1 MWRRVGELRS
11 TTLRRSCARRTSG
24 LSPAFFSRPCS
35 SSSAASFAA
44 SSVRDTVPFLSVST
58 AAKIAASFSSDGF
71 GGGAGVG
78 AGSSSR
84 TTVCMLLRK
93 SEFGG
98 SMIDHAADGGGSA
111 PLERRRLRRCGG
123 LRLAS
128 VSFCT
133 RYAVYQKLSRS
144 PAAPVSGTH
153 WRHLAALLPI
163 VALLQLVPVL
173 GGLTLPWLAPRR

>member
-1 MWRRVGELRS
+1 MPRNATALRHGAVLESIVAQCDGYAGESLTAGIATARLRRVAS
-11 TTLRRSCARRTSG
+11 QRRVFARYADRESG
-24 LSPAFFSRPCS
+24 AL
-35 SSSAASFAA
+35 
-44 SSVRDTVPFLSVST
+44 
-58 AAKIAASFSSDGF
+58 DGPTFERLMADLHF
-71 GGGAGVG
+71 GGDDDDAFDEPHPPPPQP
-78 AGSSSR
+78 S
-84 TTVCMLLRK
+84 
-93 SEFGG
+93 
-98 SMIDHAADGGGSA
+98 ADGGGSA

-173 GGLTLPWLAPRR
+173 GGLTLPSLAAHA